1 MKRLLLFFVLSSA
14 LEAASTAP
22 PYDPT
27 ELLLNVRKKVMATVD
42 RLPNYMCTE
51 TVDRSRLLPTLG
63 LTDIPRFPKQAASEA
78 DPVASCNYLA
88 NLRKKPSWTSR
99 QIQSDRLQLDVAV
112 SKEGEMYSLAGE
124 NRFRAG
130 APGDL
135 IGTGLTS
142 TGAFG
147 IFLKTIFASDAA
159 SFTYIGD
166 TNFQG
171 RTLAEFGYSVPL
183 EKGGYSIETDVKVRI
198 QGFGPQSKNYSA
210 VVPYDGTFLVDPET
224 FDLVRLTVHV
234 SQVPKQLRVCE
245 STATLDYA
253 NVEMSDSDFL
263 LPMNARLHVNYDD
276 GTESENNMTFAGC
289 HEFASESTLRFG
301 APDISQPAASVK
313 HASEP
318 SSLPAAQQDQ
328 LLTIRRNVMAT
339 ISRLPKYLC
348 TETVD
353 RSTFLPKAPV
363 TNASCSDLER
373 RRKKPNWKVHESQS
387 DRLRLDVA
395 VSRSEGEMYSWVGEN
410 RFHDRSLADLVGGGV
425 TSTGAFSA
433 QLVAIFGSNAATFT
447 YNGKTELDGRPLIEF
462 GFRVPRDKSA
472 FIVKNKKYSAIVPYS
487 GVFLADPK
495 TLDLVRLVVDAER
508 LPQQLRACD
517 DTTTLD
523 YSRVWL
529 NNAQFLLPQNVLM
542 RITGDNGSEY
552 ENRTVFSAC
561 HEFLGESKLS
571 FNTPVYSQ
579 VKAGERRAP
588 QPLTLPAGLRF
599 TLALTRPIETETA
612 AAGDTIT
619 AKLAT
624 PLAEE
629 HNHVLVPKG
638 ATVTGRIVKME
649 RLYGASSLIVGIRL
663 ETIERGGVP
672 QPFPARLFTVAK
684 RFSDVTDP
692 FGLIAAPTLGSFD
705 QMPQL
710 DDLAVTTLRLEH
722 ATKSSVIRRGL
733 EFEGT
738 TIEQQP

>member
-1 MKRLLLFFVLSSA
+1 MKRLLLFCVLSNA
-14 LEAASTAP
+14 LEAADTAP

-42 RLPNYMCTE
+42 RLPNYICIE
-51 TVDRSRLLPTLG
+51 TVDRSKFLPTLG
-63 LTDIPRFPKQAASEA
+63 LTNIPRFQKQAGYEA
-78 DPVASCNYLA
+78 EPAASCNYLA
-88 NLRKKPSWTSR
+88 NLRKKPSWATR

-112 SKEGEMYSLAGE
+112 SKDGEMYSRAGE

-147 IFLKTIFASDAA
+147 IFLKTIFGSDAA
-159 SFTYIGD
+159 SFTYIGAA
-166 TNFQG
+166 NFQG

-183 EKGGYSIETDVKVRI
+183 EKGGYSIETDV
-198 QGFGPQSKNYSA
+198 QDEESPSKKYSA
-210 VVPYDGTFLVDPET
+210 VVPYDGRFLVDPQT

-318 SSLPAAQQDQ
+318 SSLPAAQQQQ
-328 LLTIRRNVMAT
+328 LLAIRRNVMAT
-339 ISRLPKYLC
+339 INRLPKYLC

-472 FIVKNKKYSAIVPYS
+472 FIVKNKKYSVIVPYS
-487 GVFLADPK
+487 GVFFADPK

-523 YSRVWL
+523 YSRIWL

-542 RITGDNGSEY
+542 RITGDNGSEF

-561 HEFLGESKLS
+561 HEFLGESTLS

-579 VKAGERRAP
+579 VKASETPEP

-619 AKLAT
+619 AKLTT

-629 HNHVLVPKG
+629 HNRVLVPKG
-638 ATVTGRIVKME
+638 ATVTGRIVKVE
-649 RLYGASSLIVGIRL
+649 RLYGASSLILGIRL
-663 ETIERGGVP
+663 ETIERNGVA
-672 QPFPARLFTVAK
+672 QPFPARLFTVVK
-684 RFSDVTDP
+684 RFSDVTHP
-692 FGLIAAPTLGSFD
+692 FSLIAAQTLGSFD

-710 DDLAVTTLRLEH
+710 DDVAVTALRLEH
-722 ATKSSVIRRGL
+722 VTKNYVIRRGL
-733 EFEGT
+733 ELEGT

>member
-1 MKRLLLFFVLSSA
+1 
-14 LEAASTAP
+14 
-22 PYDPT
+22 
-27 ELLLNVRKKVMATVD
+27 
-42 RLPNYMCTE
+42 
-51 TVDRSRLLPTLG
+51 
-63 LTDIPRFPKQAASEA
+63 
-78 DPVASCNYLA
+78 
-88 NLRKKPSWTSR
+88 
-99 QIQSDRLQLDVAV
+99 
-112 SKEGEMYSLAGE
+112 MYSVAGE
-124 NRFRAG
+124 NHFRAD

-147 IFLKTIFASDAA
+147 IFLRTIFASDAA
-159 SFTYIGD
+159 SFTYNGD

-171 RTLAEFGYSVPL
+171 RTLVEFGYSVPL
-183 EKGGYSIETDVKVRI
+183 EKGGYSIETEVQD
-198 QGFGPQSKNYSA
+198 QGSPIKKYSA
-210 VVPYDGTFLVDPET
+210 IVPYDGTFLVDPET
-224 FDLVRLTVHV
+224 FDLVRLTVHARE
-234 SQVPKQLRVCE
+234 VPKQLKVCE
-245 STATLDYA
+245 STTTLDYM
-253 NVEMSDSDFL
+253 NVRMNDSEFL
-263 LPMNARLHVNYDD
+263 LPMNAQLHVNYDD
-276 GTESENNMTFAGC
+276 GTEFENNTIFSGC
-289 HEFASESTLRFG
+289 REFASESTLRFG

-318 SSLPAAQQDQ
+318 SSLAAAQQQQ
-328 LLTIRRNVMAT
+328 LLAIRRNVMAT

-472 FIVKNKKYSAIVPYS
+472 FIVKNKKYSVIVPYS
-487 GVFLADPK
+487 GVFFADPK

-523 YSRVWL
+523 YSRIWL

-542 RITGDNGSEY
+542 RIIGDNGSEF

-579 VKAGERRAP
+579 VKASE
-588 QPLTLPAGLRF
+588 
-599 TLALTRPIETETA
+599 TRCTA
-612 AAGDTIT
+612 APNLAGGT
-619 AKLAT
+619 A
-624 PLAEE
+624 
-629 HNHVLVPKG
+629 
-638 ATVTGRIVKME
+638 
-649 RLYGASSLIVGIRL
+649 LY
-663 ETIERGGVP
+663 
-672 QPFPARLFTVAK
+672 ARAY
-684 RFSDVTDP
+684 
-692 FGLIAAPTLGSFD
+692 APHRDRNRSCG
-705 QMPQL
+705 
-710 DDLAVTTLRLEH
+710 
-722 ATKSSVIRRGL
+722 
-733 EFEGT
+733 
-738 TIEQQP
+738 